1 LEEIDQIYS
10 LNIVTQNLETQA
22 SVDKNL
28 LQDQRVLENMLSS
41 EEEHRVL
48 DYCGTGV
55 QREVAPHMRKIV
67 TDWMLEV
74 CEDQQCQPQV
84 FFLAVSYL
92 DRFLSSLSITK
103 TQFQLLASV
112 CILLASK
119 FSQVVPI
126 TTEQLV
132 IYTDNSV
139 TVEELRFWEMEVLR
153 VLQWEIATT
162 TVHDFLDHLEGS
174 VSHLDK
180 KARRQA
186 ETIAA
191 MAVTEYKFVSTKQS
205 VIAAASLAAA
215 VQRDLK
221 KEDVIQT
228 LSELVR
234 SSPSEITFFMHHLP
248 LLPAQCV
255 ASYDSDA
262 ESGYSSGPEPESA
275 KTEFVKIN
283 EPTNDSSCYSTPKD
297 SYLVSQEVC

>member
-1 LEEIDQIYS
+1 MEEIDQIYS

-215 VQRDLK
+215 VQRDLE

-262 ESGYSSGPEPESA
+262 ESG
-275 KTEFVKIN
+275 
-283 EPTNDSSCYSTPKD
+283 
-297 SYLVSQEVC
+297 